1 MFWWAVLLRPKR
13 LNRHFPE
20 KCKNLLHRSCP
31 HQKYLHLENNPYP
44 EGHLYSYAGYHYESS
59 HLVDFVCILRVIPL
73 GFVSLDVILHFCFIL
88 PQMEESVQVL
98 GGHRGTAPVSLG
110 HDLFIHFFQRDAF
123 VFYVK
128 IHQCHCFTAV
138 WAFEWIV
145 AKKCVFLRHNP
156 LLPMPPSVIRQWICG
171 FHLRSLPKV
180 CRTQMT
186 PGVKSS
192 DLLSLWNMRKTT
204 LRTAEKR
211 QFKRVRSSRKN
222 CRRFSSMV
230 KTQCR
235 WLVLINYVIH
245 DRVTGM

>member
-1 MFWWAVLLRPKR
+1 MTKVSANIF
-13 LNRHFPE
+13 
-20 KCKNLLHRSCP
+20 C
-31 HQKYLHLENNPYP
+31 
-44 EGHLYSYAGYHYESS
+44 
-59 HLVDFVCILRVIPL
+59 
-73 GFVSLDVILHFCFIL
+73 GFVWVTF
-88 PQMEESVQVL
+88 VWL
-98 GGHRGTAPVSLG
+98 G
-110 HDLFIHFFQRDAF
+110 
-123 VFYVK
+123 
-128 IHQCHCFTAV
+128 
-138 WAFEWIV
+138 
-145 AKKCVFLRHNP
+145 LRHNP

-235 WLVLINYVIH
+235 WLVLIILNDMAVVRLMEYLLPQEN
-245 DRVTGM
+245 RGMKRWTGKQAR